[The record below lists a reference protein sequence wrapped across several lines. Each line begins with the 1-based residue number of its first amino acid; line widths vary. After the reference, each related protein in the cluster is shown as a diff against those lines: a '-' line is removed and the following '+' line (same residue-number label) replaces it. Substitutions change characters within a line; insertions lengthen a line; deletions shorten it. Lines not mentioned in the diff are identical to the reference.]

1 MRYLLHFKSI
11 YSIIGTIIN
20 KTRLSRKNIVLI
32 CNLKISMKNVI
43 KAVIADDVE
52 SMRMVLKK
60 LLTNFDKI
68 QVVGEAS
75 DFKQAQDVIQE
86 EKPDLLFLDIDLNG
100 LTSIDLLSKIDYKP
114 MVIFISSYSDFA
126 IKAFELNAVDYLLKP
141 ISLDRLTKAVEK
153 VTNKWE
159 ETDNWSDE
167 ANAKFGPD
175 HIILLSFDNKLS
187 FVRINEINY
196 IEAYGNYTKVYLADG
211 RLSVTYNSI
220 KIWDARLPED
230 VFIQIHR
237 STIINL
243 QNVVRIEKWAN
254 DTGRLFMKGND
265 KPFEVSR
272 NYFFQI
278 KKKYKM

>member
-1 MRYLLHFKSI
+1 
-11 YSIIGTIIN
+11 
-20 KTRLSRKNIVLI
+20 
-32 CNLKISMKNVI
+32 MKDII
-43 KAVIADDVE
+43 KAVLVDDVE

-60 LLTNFDKI
+60 LLTSFEKI

-75 DFKQAQDVIQE
+75 DFEQAQDVIKE
-86 EKPDLLFLDIDLNG
+86 ERPDLLFLDIDLNG
-100 LTSIDLLSKIDYKP
+100 LTSIDLLSKINYSP
-114 MVIFISSYSDFA
+114 MVIFITSHSDFA

-141 ISLDRLTKAVEK
+141 ISLDRLTKAIEK

-159 ETDNWSDE
+159 ETDNFDE
-167 ANAKFGPD
+167 DANARFGPE

-196 IEAYGNYTKVYLADG
+196 IEAYGNYTKVYLTDG

-220 KIWDARLPED
+220 KNWDTRLPED
-230 VFIQIHR
+230 LFIQIHR

-243 QNVVRIEKWAN
+243 QNVTRIEKWAN

>member
-1 MRYLLHFKSI
+1 MLHFKSI
-11 YSIIGTIIN
+11 DSIIGAIIN
-20 KTRLSRKNIVLI
+20 KTQLTRKCIVRN
-32 CNLKISMKNVI
+32 CNLNHPMKDVI
-43 KAVIADDVE
+43 KAVLVDDVE

-75 DFKQAQDVIQE
+75 DFDQAQDVIQE

-100 LTSIDLLSKIDYKP
+100 LTSIDLLSKINYKP
-114 MVIFISSYSDFA
+114 MVIFITSHSDFA

-196 IEAYGNYTKVYLADG
+196 IEAYGNYTKVYLTDG

-220 KIWDARLPED
+220 KNWDARLPEE